1 MKQFSNLYFIQFWVF
16 NFPMRIDFYPKL
28 RLNFVF
34 WDLNFISLFVNRM
47 FIGQISP
54 WDDFIAIPTYFRP
67 IIYSVEVWHE
77 SNVIILLMFAW
88 LNISEH
94 PILWHLH
101 PFVLIMYSIECCL
114 FPFQFFLPW
123 IIPLFFQRTSSISII
138 CRPGG
143 RPLPER
149 GWVSPS
155 AMLPVII
162 VFI

>member
-1 MKQFSNLYFIQFWVF
+1 VKHFSNCILFNFSVF

-28 RLNFVF
+28 RSNFVF
-34 WDLNFISLFVNRM
+34 WGLNFIRLFVNRT
-47 FIGQISP
+47 FVDQILP
-54 WDDFIAIPTYFRP
+54 RDDFIAIPTYFRP
-67 IIYSVEVWHE
+67 IIYSVKVWRKP
-77 SNVIILLMFAW
+77 NIIILLMSAW

-101 PFVLIMYSIECCL
+101 PFVLTMYSIECCL
-114 FPFQFFLPW
+114 FPFQFFALNY
-123 IIPLFFQRTSSISII
+123 SIVLSADIVYFYFY
-138 CRPGG
+138 RPGG

-149 GWVSPS
+149 GWVLPS